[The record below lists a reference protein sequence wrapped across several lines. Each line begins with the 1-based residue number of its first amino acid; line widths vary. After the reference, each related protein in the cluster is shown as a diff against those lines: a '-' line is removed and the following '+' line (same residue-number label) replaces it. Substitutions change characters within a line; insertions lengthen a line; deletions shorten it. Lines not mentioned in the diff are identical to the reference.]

1 MNAVYVV
8 YRSIYPSIKSGHLKT
23 VDTWG
28 AALGPRGMD
37 YGRNSSLPCH
47 LEADWQSPFC
57 RVGPPGPS
65 FEGNQQP
72 ARCQKECGAK
82 TEDSHRLGEPSR
94 PTNLEP
100 AQVPTNCSG
109 TTDHVRIGLDL
120 GIGDSFI
127 DCNLD
132 TLLALTRFEVLTE
145 METYGVI
152 FRVYHKHGNFDVKDG
167 ICRGSI
173 SIVRTLCRVS
183 PSRTLYFS
191 IEFMKIRYFAYCS
204 NINTRVLHNHINVS
218 RTYD

>member
-1 MNAVYVV
+1 MGGIPLCLAIWKRIGNLLSVELDL
-8 YRSIYPSIKSGHLKT
+8 PGHLLKKT
-23 VDTWG
+23 
-28 AALGPRGMD
+28 
-37 YGRNSSLPCH
+37 SSLRGVRKNV
-47 LEADWQSPFC
+47 E
-57 RVGPPGPS
+57 
-65 FEGNQQP
+65 
-72 ARCQKECGAK
+72 AK

-152 FRVYHKHGNFDVKDG
+152 FRVYHKHGNLDVEDG

-173 SIVRTLCRVS
+173 SIVCTLCRVS